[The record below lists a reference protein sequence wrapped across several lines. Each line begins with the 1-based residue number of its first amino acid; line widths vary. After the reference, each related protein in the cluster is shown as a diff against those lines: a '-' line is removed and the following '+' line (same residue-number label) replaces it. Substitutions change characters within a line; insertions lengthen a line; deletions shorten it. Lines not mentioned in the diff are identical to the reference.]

1 MNDLNDALQTLR
13 ELGDRQMEEIGPAI
27 FAIVLLLAVV
37 SAMLVALLYRRF
49 YSDRSAGSD
58 IHKAFPLLGLSIT
71 AIFICIQF
79 SLPLSLGLLGALS
92 IVRFRTPIKEP
103 EEIGFLMVV
112 IATSLASATGRL
124 LYLGL
129 VLVAAAVG
137 LVVQEL
143 LGGVFRRRRDSG
155 LVIAA
160 YAEADYGERSAAL
173 YAELAQAGRRGGLES
188 LTTQDGR
195 VTVTWRFFGLA
206 PSAAPELQRRLHDA
220 AKPDSLAIVFAAG
233 MP

>member
-1 MNDLNDALQTLR
+1 MTNWLAQLRVALEGR
-13 ELGDRQMEEIGPAI
+13 GNEIEPLGFVA
-27 FAIVLLLAVV
+27 LLAA
-37 SAMLVALLYRRF
+37 SALAAFAVALLYTRF
-49 YSDRSAGSD
+49 YGRQATGSD
-58 IHKAFPLLGLSIT
+58 IHRAFPLLGIAIT
-71 AIFICIQF
+71 AIFVCIQF

-129 VLVAAAVG
+129 VLVAAAIG
-137 LVVQEL
+137 LVAQQL

-155 LVIAA
+155 LVIVTFDVAG
-160 YAEADYGERSAAL
+160 YEARHGELFAAL
-173 YAELAQAGRRGGLES
+173 GGATRRGALES
-188 LTTQDGR
+188 LTSQDGR

-206 PSAAPELQRRLHDA
+206 PEAAPALERTLSEKAR
-220 AKPDSLAIVFAAG
+220 PESLAIVFAAG
-233 MP
+233 AP